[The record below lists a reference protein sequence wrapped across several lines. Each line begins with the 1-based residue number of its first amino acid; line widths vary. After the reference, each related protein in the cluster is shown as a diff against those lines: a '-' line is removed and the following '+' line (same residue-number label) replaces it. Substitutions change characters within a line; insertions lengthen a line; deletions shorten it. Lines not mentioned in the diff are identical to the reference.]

1 MLTFSPSPAICFV
14 IPVLGILMAPPSA
27 DVQSAGNIARIGVLD
42 LGSPPAAVELQRSPF
57 WQALRELGWI
67 EGQNLAFESGRADE
81 VIRWAARLESTL
93 CRLQDAL
100 S

>member
-1 MLTFSPSPAICFV
+1 MLTFSPSPAIRFV

-67 EGQNLAFESGRADE
+67 EGQNLAFESRRADE
-81 VIRWAARLESTL
+81 VIR
-93 CRLQDAL
+93 
-100 S
+100 